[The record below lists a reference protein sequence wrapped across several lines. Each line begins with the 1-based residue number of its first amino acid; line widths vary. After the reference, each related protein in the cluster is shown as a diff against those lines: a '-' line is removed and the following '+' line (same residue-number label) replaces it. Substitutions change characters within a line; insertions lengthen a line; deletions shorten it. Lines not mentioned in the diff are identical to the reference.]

1 MIQELKKSAFRN
13 MQWTGMSSG
22 LVSALQLINTVVLVY
37 FLSPEE
43 FGTMSAMLLLIW
55 FTQYISDGGMSPAIV
70 HHDTN
75 PPRVMNTLYAINIGL
90 AISLY
95 LVVQLLG
102 EHIAELYNE
111 STLIDYLPVAMLS
124 MVVASFGNQF
134 KVVLMKE
141 LRFDVI
147 AKQEVITAITNSIVA
162 ITLAALGYGVW
173 AMVIGHLSGVVIGNS
188 VLIAS
193 SLRFWTPG
201 IKFTLTGLRP
211 YLNFGMYQLG
221 ERVSLFLNTRLDQ
234 LIIGPVLGT
243 AALGIYTVAHNLVI
257 SPTTRVN
264 QVISLVMFPV
274 FAKVKN
280 DESILRKG
288 YLKLVKLVTTIN
300 TPAMLGLALT
310 APLFIPIFFDSEWT
324 KSIYIIQIL
333 AIYALI
339 RSTGSP
345 AGSLQMAKGR
355 ADLGFKWNA
364 SLVLISAPVLYFA
377 SSLGGLETVAWT
389 LTLMHAFL
397 FFPYWRFTI
406 RPLIGP
412 PAKDYYSSVI
422 GGLVPGLV
430 MAIFVYISLS
440 DFVQLKASL
449 KLTLAVFTG
458 LAVFIGALRVFQKDM
473 VKEIKELY
481 ISRKS
486 PHQNNVG
493 QNGF

>member
-13 MQWTGMSSG
+13 MHWTGLSSG
-22 LVSALQLINTVVLVY
+22 IVSALQLVNTVVLVY
-37 FLSPEE
+37 FLRPDE

-70 HHDTN
+70 HYDTN
-75 PPRVMNTLYAINIGL
+75 TPGIMNTLYAINIGL
-90 AISLY
+90 AVGLY
-95 LVVQLLG
+95 LLVVVSA
-102 EHIAELYNE
+102 EHIARIYDEPILV
-111 STLIDYLPVAMLS
+111 TYLPVAMLS

-134 KVVLMKE
+134 KVVLMKV

-147 AKQEVITAITNSIVA
+147 ARQEVITAMINSLVTIL
-162 ITLAALGYGVW
+162 LAAMGYGVW
-173 AMVIGHLSGVVIGNS
+173 AMVIGHLSGVVLGTV

-193 SLRFWTPG
+193 SLKSWKPG
-201 IKFTLTGLRP
+201 IQFSVKGLEP
-211 YLNFGMYQLG
+211 YLKLGMYQLG

-243 AALGIYTVAHNLVI
+243 AALGIYSVAHNLVV

-264 QVISLVMFPV
+264 QIFSYVMFPV

-280 DESILRKG
+280 EESVLRKG

-300 TPAMLGLALT
+300 TPAMLGLLLT
-310 APLFIPIFFDSEWT
+310 APVFIPLFFDVEWV

-345 AGSLQMAKGR
+345 AGSLQLAKGR
-355 ADLGFKWNA
+355 ADLGFKWN
-364 SLVLISAPVLYFA
+364 SILVLISAPVLYLA

-389 LTLMHAFL
+389 LTSMHALL

-412 PAKDYYSSVI
+412 PARDYYASVI
-422 GGLVPGLV
+422 SGLIPGFIMAIIVFIFLVYVDSMEPFIKFGLVVIIGV
-430 MAIFVYISLS
+430 FVCIAAIFVL
-440 DFVQLKASL
+440 
-449 KLTLAVFTG
+449 
-458 LAVFIGALRVFQKDM
+458 QKEM
-473 VKEIKELY
+473 VKEIKEY
-481 ISRKS
+481 YFNRQTPK
-486 PHQNNVG
+486 PDKAV
-493 QNGF
+493 

>member
-1 MIQELKKSAFRN
+1 MIQDLKKSAFRN
-13 MQWTGMSSG
+13 MQWTGLSSG
-22 LVSALQLINTVVLVY
+22 MVSALQLINTVVLVY

-75 PPRVMNTLYAINIGL
+75 PPGVMNTLYAINIGI
-90 AISLY
+90 AIGLY
-95 LVVQLLG
+95 LIVQLLG
-102 EHIAELYNE
+102 DQIALLYDE
-111 STLIDYLPVAMLS
+111 STLVNYLPVAMLS

-147 AKQEVITAITNSIVA
+147 ARQEVITALTNSLVA
-162 ITLAALGYGVW
+162 ISLAAFGYGVW
-173 AMVIGHLSGVVIGNS
+173 SMVIGHLSGVVTGNV

-193 SLRFWTPG
+193 SLKFWKPG
-201 IKFTLTGLRP
+201 IRFSVKGLKP
-211 YLNFGMYQLG
+211 YLEFGMYQLG
-221 ERVSLFLNTRLDQ
+221 ERISLFLNTRLDQ

-243 AALGIYTVAHNLVI
+243 AALGIYSVAHNLVI

-280 DESILRKG
+280 DESVLRKG

-310 APLFIPIFFDSEWT
+310 APLFIPLFFDAEWA
-324 KSIYIIQIL
+324 KSIYIIQVL

-364 SLVLISAPVLYFA
+364 VLVLISAPVLFLSA
-377 SSLGGLETVAWT
+377 SLGGLESVAWT
-389 LTLMHAFL
+389 LTIMHALL

-412 PAKDYYSSVI
+412 PAKDYYASV
-422 GGLVPGLV
+422 GGGIVPGFIMALFVLV
-430 MAIFVYISLS
+430 SLS
-440 DFVQLKASL
+440 DFVNLDSLL
-449 KLTLAVFTG
+449 KLSLAMITGIVVFL
-458 LAVFIGALRVFQKDM
+458 LALNMLQKEM
-473 VKEIKELY
+473 VDEIKALY
-481 ISRKS
+481 INRKS
-486 PHQNNVG
+486 PNQNESE
-493 QNGF
+493 

>member
-75 PPRVMNTLYAINIGL
+75 PPGVMNTIYAINIGL
-90 AISLY
+90 AIGLY
-95 LVVQLLG
+95 FVVQLLG
-102 EHIAELYNE
+102 EQIAILYDE
-111 STLIDYLPVAMLS
+111 STLVTYLPVAMLS

-147 AKQEVITAITNSIVA
+147 AKQEVITAVTNSIVA

-173 AMVIGHLSGVVIGNS
+173 AMVIGHLSGVLTGNV
-188 VLIAS
+188 VLVAS
-193 SLRFWTPG
+193 SLKFWKPG
-201 IKFTLTGLRP
+201 FNFSVTGLKP
-211 YLNFGMYQLG
+211 YLDFGMYQLG
-221 ERVSLFLNTRLDQ
+221 ERISLFLNTRLDQ

-280 DESILRKG
+280 DESVLRKG

-324 KSIYIIQIL
+324 KSIYIIQVL
-333 AIYALI
+333 SIYALI

-364 SLVLISAPVLYFA
+364 VLVIISAPILYVA
-377 SSLGGLETVAWT
+377 SSLGGLETVALT
-389 LTLMHAFL
+389 LTLMHAIL

-412 PAKDYYSSVI
+412 PAKDYYNSVFS
-422 GGLVPGLV
+422 GLAPGLI
-430 MAIFVYISLS
+430 MAVLVYITLS
-440 DFVQLKASL
+440 DFVTLEPTIKFV
-449 KLTLAVFTG
+449 LTVGIGILAFFV
-458 LAVFIGALRVFQKDM
+458 ALSVLQKDM

-481 ISRKS
+481 LSRKS
-486 PHQNNVG
+486 PQQNNLG
-493 QNGF
+493 

>member
-1 MIQELKKSAFRN
+1 MIQDLKKSAFRN
-13 MQWTGMSSG
+13 MQWSGLSSG

-37 FLSPEE
+37 FLSPDE

-75 PPRVMNTLYAINIGL
+75 PPGIMNTLYAINIGL
-90 AISLY
+90 AFGLY
-95 LVVQLLG
+95 FVVQLLG
-102 EHIAELYNE
+102 EKISMLYDE
-111 STLIDYLPVAMLS
+111 STLINYLPVAMLS

-147 AKQEVITAITNSIVA
+147 AKQEVITAVMNSIVA

-173 AMVIGHLSGVVIGNS
+173 AMVIGHLSGVLTGNV

-193 SLRFWTPG
+193 SLKFWKPG
-201 IKFTLTGLRP
+201 LHFSVSGLKP
-211 YLNFGMYQLG
+211 YLDFGMYQLG
-221 ERVSLFLNTRLDQ
+221 ERISLFLNTRLDQ

-264 QVISLVMFPV
+264 QVISLVMFPI

-280 DESILRKG
+280 DESVLRKG
-288 YLKLVKLVTTIN
+288 YLKLVNLVTTIN

-364 SLVLISAPVLYFA
+364 VLVTISAPILYLA
-377 SSLGGLETVAWT
+377 STQGGLETVAWT
-389 LTLMHAFL
+389 LTIMHAIL
-397 FFPYWRFTI
+397 FFPYWRYTI

-412 PAKDYYSSVI
+412 PARDYYACVLS
-422 GGLVPGLV
+422 GLTPGLI
-430 MAIFVYISLS
+430 MTIFVYFSLS
-440 DFVQLKASL
+440 DIVQLDATM
-449 KLTLAVFTG
+449 KLAIAVVTG
-458 LAVFIGALRVFQKDM
+458 LITFFVALNVLQKEM
-473 VKEIKELY
+473 VNEIKELY
-481 ISRKS
+481 LSRKS
-486 PHQNNVG
+486 PQQNNIG
-493 QNGF
+493 

>member
-1 MIQELKKSAFRN
+1 MIQDLKKSAFRN
-13 MQWTGMSSG
+13 MQWTGLSSG
-22 LVSALQLINTVVLVY
+22 LVSSLQLINTVVLVY

-70 HHDTN
+70 HHETN
-75 PPRVMNTLYAINIGL
+75 PPGVMNTIYVINIGI
-90 AISLY
+90 AIGLY
-95 LVVQLLG
+95 LLVQALG
-102 EHIAELYNE
+102 EQIAFLYDE
-111 STLIDYLPVAMLS
+111 STLVTYLPVAMLS

-147 AKQEVITAITNSIVA
+147 AKQEVITAVTNSIVA
-162 ITLAALGYGVW
+162 ITLAAFGYGVW
-173 AMVIGHLSGVVIGNS
+173 SMVIGHLSGVVTGNVALVATS
-188 VLIAS
+188 
-193 SLRFWTPG
+193 
-201 IKFTLTGLRP
+201 IKFWKPGLHFSINGLKP
-211 YLNFGMYQLG
+211 YLHFGMYQLG

-264 QVISLVMFPV
+264 QVISLVMFPI

-280 DESILRKG
+280 DETVLRKG
-288 YLKLVKLVTTIN
+288 YLKLVQLVTTIN

-364 SLVLISAPVLYFA
+364 ILVIISAPILYIA
-377 SSLGGLETVAWT
+377 SSMGGLETVAWT
-389 LTLMHAFL
+389 LTLMHALL

-406 RPLIGP
+406 RPLIGS
-412 PAKDYYSSVI
+412 PAKDYYISVFN
-422 GGLVPGLV
+422 GLVPGCV
-430 MAIFVYISLS
+430 MAIFVYITLS
-440 DFVQLKASL
+440 DVVPLEAKM
-449 KLTLAVFTG
+449 KLILAVLTG
-458 LAVFIGALRVFQKDM
+458 LLVFFTTLNVLQKDM
-473 VKEIKELY
+473 VNEIKELY
-481 ISRKS
+481 LGRKS
-486 PHQNNVG
+486 PQQNKVV
-493 QNGF
+493 

>member
-1 MIQELKKSAFRN
+1 MIQDLKKSAFRN
-13 MQWTGMSSG
+13 MQWTGLSSG
-22 LVSALQLINTVVLVY
+22 LVSGLQLLNTVVLVY
-37 FLSPEE
+37 FLTPEE

-70 HHDTN
+70 HQDTN
-75 PPRVMNTLYAINIGL
+75 PPGVMNTLYAINIGL
-90 AISLY
+90 AVVLY
-95 LVVQLLG
+95 FIVQFLG
-102 EHIAELYNE
+102 EQIALLYDE
-111 STLIDYLPVAMLS
+111 STLQTYLPIAMLS

-147 AKQEVITAITNSIVA
+147 ARQEVITAFMNSVVA
-162 ITLAALGYGVW
+162 ITLASMGYGVW
-173 AMVIGHLSGVVIGNS
+173 AMVIGHLGGVITGNI

-193 SLRFWTPG
+193 SLKFWRPG
-201 IKFTLTGLRP
+201 FHFSVNGLKP
-211 YLNFGMYQLG
+211 YLDFGMYQLG
-221 ERVSLFLNTRLDQ
+221 ERISLFLNTRLDQ

-280 DESILRKG
+280 DETILRKG

-310 APLFIPIFFDSEWT
+310 APFFIPLFFDTEWA

-364 SLVLISAPVLYFA
+364 VLVFISAPILYLA
-377 SSLGGLETVAWT
+377 STLGGLETVAWT
-389 LTLMHAFL
+389 LTIMHAVL

-412 PAKDYYSSVI
+412 PAIDYYLSVLN
-422 GGLVPGLV
+422 GLIPGV
-430 MAIFVYISLS
+430 IMAVFVYVSISDMINFDAPVKLILAVVTGIFVFISSLS
-440 DFVQLKASL
+440 
-449 KLTLAVFTG
+449 
-458 LAVFIGALRVFQKDM
+458 IFQKEM

-481 ISRKS
+481 LNRKS
-486 PHQNNVG
+486 PQQN
-493 QNGF
+493 

>member
-1 MIQELKKSAFRN
+1 MIHDLKKSAFRN
-13 MQWTGMSSG
+13 MQWTGLSSG

-37 FLSPEE
+37 FLSPAE

-70 HHDTN
+70 HHDTTS
-75 PPRVMNTLYAINIGL
+75 PGVMNTLYVINIGL
-90 AISLY
+90 AFGLY
-95 LVVQLLG
+95 FVVLLLG
-102 EHIAELYNE
+102 EQIAILYNE
-111 STLIDYLPVAMLS
+111 STLNTYLPVAMLS
-124 MVVASFGNQF
+124 MVAASFGNQF

-147 AKQEVITAITNSIVA
+147 AKQEVITAVTNSVVA
-162 ITLAALGYGVW
+162 ISLAALGYGVW
-173 AMVIGHLSGVVIGNS
+173 AMVIGHLSGVITGNA
-188 VLIAS
+188 VLIAT
-193 SLRFWTPG
+193 SLKFWKPG
-201 IKFTLTGLRP
+201 LQFSITGLKP
-211 YLNFGMYQLG
+211 YLDFGLYQLG
-221 ERVSLFLNTRLDQ
+221 ERISVFLNTRLDQ

-280 DESILRKG
+280 DESVLRKG

-364 SLVLISAPVLYFA
+364 VLVFISAPIVYFA

-389 LTLMHAFL
+389 LTLMHAIL
-397 FFPYWRFTI
+397 FFPYWSFTI

-412 PAKDYYSSVI
+412 PAIDYYTSVFS
-422 GGLVPGLV
+422 GLTPGII
-430 MAIFVYISLS
+430 MAVFVYFSIS
-440 DFVQLKASL
+440 DIVHMEATM
-449 KLTLAVFTG
+449 KLTLAVTTG
-458 LAVFIGALRVFQKDM
+458 LLVFFVALRVLQKEM
-473 VKEIKELY
+473 VDEIKELY
-481 ISRKS
+481 LNKKS
-486 PHQNNVG
+486 PQQNNIG
-493 QNGF
+493 

>member
-1 MIQELKKSAFRN
+1 M
-13 MQWTGMSSG
+13 
-22 LVSALQLINTVVLVY
+22 
-37 FLSPEE
+37 
-43 FGTMSAMLLLIW
+43 
-55 FTQYISDGGMSPAIV
+55 
-70 HHDTN
+70 
-75 PPRVMNTLYAINIGL
+75 
-90 AISLY
+90 
-95 LVVQLLG
+95 
-102 EHIAELYNE
+102 
-111 STLIDYLPVAMLS
+111 
-124 MVVASFGNQF
+124 
-134 KVVLMKE
+134 
-141 LRFDVI
+141 
-147 AKQEVITAITNSIVA
+147 
-162 ITLAALGYGVW
+162 
-173 AMVIGHLSGVVIGNS
+173 

-193 SLRFWTPG
+193 SLKFWKPG
-201 IKFTLTGLRP
+201 FSFSVTGLKP
-211 YLNFGMYQLG
+211 YLDFGMYQLG
-221 ERVSLFLNTRLDQ
+221 ERISLFLNTRLDQ

-280 DESILRKG
+280 DESVLRKG

-364 SLVLISAPVLYFA
+364 ILVLISAPILYVA
-377 SSLGGLETVAWT
+377 SSSGGLETVAWT
-389 LTLMHAFL
+389 LTLMHAVL

-412 PAKDYYSSVI
+412 PAKDYYASVFS
-422 GGLVPGLV
+422 GLAPGLI
-430 MAIFVYISLS
+430 MAVVVYVTLS
-440 DFVQLKASL
+440 DIVPLESTT
-449 KLTLAVFTG
+449 KLALAVTTG
-458 LAVFIGALRVFQKDM
+458 LLMFFIALNVLQKDM

-481 ISRKS
+481 LSRKS
-486 PHQNNVG
+486 PQQNNLG
-493 QNGF
+493 